1 MATAKKAAKRASVKR
16 TGRSADVERPV
27 WTTACPDWTTRIVD
41 RLTLAPCPPLFPD
54 QAEEAL
60 AVFDD
65 LSLVDLGRKPDGTY
79 HTFGE
84 TSAPWV
90 RDFVGAVFG
99 CYCDIP
105 GHPDV
110 GRRLIKDFMLLISK
124 KNSKAL
130 ALDTPIPT
138 PSGWSTMGDLQVG
151 DMIYGVDGKP
161 CKVVATSP
169 IYDDHDCYKIGFSNG
184 ESVVADAGHLWAT
197 RALADAPGSG
207 KGNGGDRSSRKTRV
221 RTTAEVVSTL
231 RRTGDGAANHSMS
244 MPAPIEGVEV
254 ELPVAPYTL
263 GAWLGDGHVGN
274 CKITTMDDEI
284 LDAIRADGWPVRFA
298 SNNGSRASTYSI
310 NDGDRSQSARN
321 AGLASKLRSIGV
333 LENKHIPQLYLRASV
348 QQRTALLQGLMDT
361 DGTIDKGG
369 GCLSY
374 TGTNLR
380 LVEGVGE
387 LLSTFGIKHTMRT
400 RKTPNGVAHTVQF
413 YAARDVLPVFKLGRK
428 LERMRVST
436 TNKNSPRSKSVQF
449 VSAELVPSVPVK
461 CIMVDSPDSQFLFG
475 RTMLPTHNSTI
486 AAGIMLTALILN
498 WRDEAEFIILSPT
511 KEVADNSFKPIAA
524 AIKADPDLEAMFQ
537 VQTHIRTITHLGTRA
552 TLKVVAADSA
562 TVSGKKAVGVLID
575 ELHEFGK
582 IANASAMFT
591 EATGGLMSRPEG
603 FVIYLTTQSD
613 KPPAGVFKEKL
624 DYARAVRD
632 GRVVDPQFY
641 PVLYEFPPEMLK
653 KELHLRPENFYI
665 TNPNIGRS
673 VDEETLVRKIEEGR
687 TTSKAKL
694 LDVMAKH
701 LNVEVGLAL
710 ADDNWPGAEFW
721 QSAAVAPQ
729 HRHTVKDIIERCE
742 VITCGVDGGGLDD
755 LLGVNIMGRES
766 ITGQWLSF
774 EMAIA
779 HPIVF
784 ERRKDI
790 ADRLR
795 DFQNEGTL
803 KVVDEMGDD
812 ADIVAR
818 MFKEV
823 YDSGLLYMIG
833 MDPNA
838 IGALLD
844 AFIEIGI
851 PRDKIIGV
859 SQGYKL
865 AGNIKTTERK
875 VAQGQLVHNGTGL
888 MNWCVGNA
896 KVKTKGNAIVITKEV
911 SGTAKID
918 PLMAL
923 FCSVALMEE
932 NPPAQ
937 NQSLDFSQ
945 MQMMG

>member
-1 MATAKKAAKRASVKR
+1 MATTPSRTTKRATKR
-16 TGRSADVERPV
+16 TGRAASDARKSAVSTFYRPA
-27 WTTACPDWTTRIVD
+27 WTTACQDWATRIVK
-41 RLTLAPCPPLFPD
+41 RQSLAPCPPLFPD

-60 AVFDD
+60 SVFDD
-65 LSLVDLGRKPDGTY
+65 LSMVDLGRKADGSY

-124 KNSKAL
+124 KNAK
-130 ALDTPIPT
+130 
-138 PSGWSTMGDLQVG
+138 
-151 DMIYGVDGKP
+151 
-161 CKVVATSP
+161 
-169 IYDDHDCYKIGFSNG
+169 
-184 ESVVADAGHLWAT
+184 
-197 RALADAPGSG
+197 
-207 KGNGGDRSSRKTRV
+207 
-221 RTTAEVVSTL
+221 
-231 RRTGDGAANHSMS
+231 
-244 MPAPIEGVEV
+244 
-254 ELPVAPYTL
+254 
-263 GAWLGDGHVGN
+263 
-274 CKITTMDDEI
+274 
-284 LDAIRADGWPVRFA
+284 
-298 SNNGSRASTYSI
+298 
-310 NDGDRSQSARN
+310 
-321 AGLASKLRSIGV
+321 
-333 LENKHIPQLYLRASV
+333 
-348 QQRTALLQGLMDT
+348 
-361 DGTIDKGG
+361 
-369 GCLSY
+369 
-374 TGTNLR
+374 
-380 LVEGVGE
+380 
-387 LLSTFGIKHTMRT
+387 
-400 RKTPNGVAHTVQF
+400 
-413 YAARDVLPVFKLGRK
+413 
-428 LERMRVST
+428 
-436 TNKNSPRSKSVQF
+436 
-449 VSAELVPSVPVK
+449 
-461 CIMVDSPDSQFLFG
+461 
-475 RTMLPTHNSTI
+475 STI

-687 TTSKAKL
+687 TTSKTKL

-721 QSAAVAPQ
+721 ESAAVSPDL
-729 HRHTVKDIIERCE
+729 RHTIEDIIDRCE
-742 VITCGVDGGGLDD
+742 VIVGGIDGGGLDD
-755 LLGVNIMGRES
+755 LLGVNVMGRERH
-766 ITGQWLSF
+766 TGNWLSY
-774 EMAIA
+774 ELAIV

-795 DFQNEGTL
+795 DFEKEGTL
-803 KVVDEMGDD
+803 KIVGEIGED
-812 ADIVAR
+812 AEYVSRI
-818 MFKEV
+818 FKQI
-823 YDSGLLYMIG
+823 YDAGLLFMIG

-844 AFIEIGI
+844 ALTDIGI

-875 VAQGQLVHNGTGL
+875 VAEGQLVHNGTGL

-896 KVKTKGNAIVITKEV
+896 KVKAKGNAIVITKEV

-937 NQSLDFSQ
+937 NQNLDFSL